1 MICMSFITKKEKNLE
16 VAVFFGN
23 YDWDWDK
30 NELLRQDIE
39 EQKNITG
46 NPGTY
51 ILYRKVQD

>member
-1 MICMSFITKKEKNLE
+1 MSFITKKEKNLE